1 MNSEY
6 YKENADA
13 EYEREGN
20 PKVPHTI
27 QLDLGNV
34 TTKPITFGF
43 ADTIRDIADYYSE
56 NGYLHPKQVTVVE
69 KVINESIEHFKSC
82 IAFELQFDAVTPDD
96 L

>member
-1 MNSEY
+1 MNSESAY
-6 YKENADA
+6 
-13 EYEREGN
+13 EGN

-27 QLDLGNV
+27 YLDLGKI
-34 TTKPITFGF
+34 TTKPVTFGF

-82 IAFELQFDAVTPDD
+82 ITLELQFDAVTPDD